1 MKALPTWL
9 TTHRIDRRA
18 STLTPASASCTPSAT
33 ASGPGM
39 ADVLD
44 MRVGCWRPPVH
55 VTLS

>member
-1 MKALPTWL
+1 MKAIQSWL
-9 TTHRIDRRA
+9 ATHRTGRRA
-18 STLTPASASCTPSAT
+18 STLTPASGSCTAP

-55 VTLS
+55 FARS